1 MTTLRYRYIDLVT
14 EEGVELFLEEYAEVK
29 KTPCGAWVNR
39 FYEGKIIPCEKPRF
53 VLDGSGRRKC
63 HQTKEMAWSAF
74 KMRKRNQKS
83 LAASSLARAEYA
95 IEQIEKL
102 GSAPDS
108 SLVLGKP
115 EFWHYYVFD

>member
-1 MTTLRYRYIDLVT
+1 MITLRYRYLDVIT

-29 KTPCGAWVNR
+29 KTPRGAWVKP
-39 FYEGKIIPCEKPRF
+39 FYEGNIIPCEKSRF

-63 HQTKEMAWSAF
+63 HQTKEMAWDEF
-74 KMRKRNQKS
+74 KIRKRNQKQ

-115 EFWHYYVFD
+115 KFWHNYVFD